1 MEIDFKF
8 SLFYKYFCDNTEKKK
23 KKHTKI
29 NRALGAAQDFV
40 RSKYPRKLKRAL

>member
-23 KKHTKI
+23 KKPHK
-29 NRALGAAQDFV
+29 NKQSLRSCLGFC
-40 RSKYPRKLKRAL
+40 KE

>member
-23 KKHTKI
+23 KHTKI
-29 NRALGAAQDFV
+29 NRALGAA
-40 RSKYPRKLKRAL
+40 